1 MEQQEKS
8 QVWLVNLEGG
18 GLENKFG
25 KYSKQMISEYS
36 SGQKS
41 AIMFPIGYV
50 LKHPEGW
57 NSYRVYRGFE
67 KSTNLVPRAIYDNV
81 DIGHLEGELLTVIDA
96 SFADKKQCEAIKSL
110 VRQTIWRFNANQ
122 EERVLEVFKKS

>member
-1 MEQQEKS
+1 MEEKEKS

-18 GLENKFG
+18 GLEQRSG
-25 KYSKQMISEYS
+25 KYSKQLVSEYTP
-36 SGQKS
+36 GQKA

-57 NSYRVYRGFE
+57 NSYQVYRGFE
-67 KSTNLVPRAIYDNV
+67 KSSNLVPRAIYDNV
-81 DIGHLEGELLTVIDA
+81 DISHLEGELLTVIDA

-122 EERVLEVFKKS
+122 EQRLLEVYKSA